1 LGFLGFQTSCSKER
15 FLLDTGSNELPLVTE
30 IIPSTTY
37 GYGPLYP
44 QPNGILELPKG
55 FSYKVISTKGTKMDD
70 GFYVPGNPDG
80 MATFP
85 GSNGKTIII
94 RNRENSL
101 GGSGG
106 PFGPENELLTK
117 INSRKIYDK
126 GKGIVPA
133 MGGTTTMIYDE
144 STMTVEKQYLSLAG
158 TVRNCAGGATPWNSW
173 ITCEETVDKAGS
185 HNGFAEKDHGYNF
198 EVPASENIFLSD
210 PVPLKAMGRFNHEAV
225 AVDPNTGIVYQTE
238 DVSNGLIYRFI
249 PNKPGKLER
258 GGKLQALAI
267 LEKKCFDT
275 RNWPDLTTEKF
286 QVGHQFSVYWV
297 DIHNV
302 TSPDDSLRYQGFE
315 KGAARF
321 ARGEGMW
328 FGKGELYFACTN
340 GGNNAMGQVFKYIP
354 SPYEGTRRENQ
365 IPGKLELF
373 VEPNNTD
380 IATHCDNLTVAPWGD
395 IVLCE
400 DVNTP
405 YIIGITPKGEFYRIA
420 KNIGF
425 NSEFTGSVFSPSGK
439 TLFIN
444 IQNAGITLAITGP
457 WLANR
462 L

>member
-1 LGFLGFQTSCSKER
+1 
-15 FLLDTGSNELPLVTE
+15 
-30 IIPSTTY
+30 
-37 GYGPLYP
+37 
-44 QPNGILELPKG
+44 
-55 FSYKVISTKGTKMDD
+55 
-70 GFYVPGNPDG
+70 
-80 MATFP
+80 
-85 GSNGKTIII
+85 
-94 RNRENSL
+94 
-101 GGSGG
+101 
-106 PFGPENELLTK
+106 
-117 INSRKIYDK
+117 
-126 GKGIVPA
+126 
-133 MGGTTTMIYDE
+133 
-144 STMTVEKQYLSLAG
+144 
-158 TVRNCAGGATPWNSW
+158 
-173 ITCEETVDKAGS
+173 VDKAGS
-185 HNGFAEKDHGYNF
+185 HDGFAEKDHGYNF

-321 ARGEGMW
+321 ARV
-328 FGKGELYFACTN
+328 KACGLVKANYILPVQN